1 MKKIYWKF
9 VKCVLEISWKF
20 VRLDL

>member
-1 MKKIYWKF
+1 M
-9 VKCVLEISWKF
+9 CPGNLLEISWKF